1 MAGIFGSAPR
11 QRLHALTPSDE
22 LPTLSDDF
30 SLEQLLAQMVR
41 EGASDIHFK
50 ADSPP
55 ILRINGVLYPLE
67 GHPVMSGAEC
77 KALLYEMLRE
87 PVRLAVVEETGAVD
101 FSWQSEESGVRL
113 RVNAYRERGQ
123 IAIACRPIPEF
134 IKGFDELNLP
144 PALEQLADEERGL
157 IIVTG
162 TTGSGKTTTLAAM
175 IDWIN
180 ERKAK
185 HIVTIEDPIEF
196 VHRDKRSVLAQRE
209 IGRDTPSFGEA
220 LRYVLRQDPD
230 VILVGEMRDEETVR
244 TALAAAQTGHLV
256 LTTLHTLDA
265 AETIT
270 RIIDFFPPHMQQ
282 QGRAMVAG
290 TLKGIVS
297 QRLVRTADRKARV
310 PAVEVLRNTARV
322 EQMIVSPDEGTQ
334 ALEDVIAEGSYYGM
348 QTFDQ
353 ALFHFLEDG
362 TITLEDAMP
371 LATRPHDLK
380 LMLQAGGERS
390 GSIANVEGLDRA

>member
-1 MAGIFGSAPR
+1 MSGIFGSGPR
-11 QRLHALTPSDE
+11 QRLHALTPSE
-22 LPTLSDDF
+22 GLPTLSPEFD
-30 SLEQLLAQMVR
+30 LETLVAQMV
-41 EGASDIHFK
+41 EAGASDIHFK

-55 ILRINGVLYPLE
+55 ILRINGILHPVD
-67 GHPVMSGAEC
+67 GHPELTGPEC
-77 KALLYEMLRE
+77 KALLYEMLRD
-87 PVRLAVVEETGAVD
+87 PVRLAIVEETGAVD
-101 FSWQSEESGVRL
+101 FSWQSQSGLRL
-113 RVNAYRERGQ
+113 RVNAFRERGQ
-123 IAIACRPIPEF
+123 VAIACRPIPEF
-134 IKGFDELNLP
+134 IKSFEELNLP
-144 PALEQLADEERGL
+144 PSLEQLADEERGL

-162 TTGSGKTTTLAAM
+162 TTGSGKTTTLASM

-196 VHRDKRSVLAQRE
+196 VHRDKRSAIAQRE
-209 IGRDTPSFGEA
+209 VGRDTPTFGDA

-265 AETIT
+265 AETLT
-270 RIIDFFPPHMQQ
+270 RIIDFFPQHMQQ
-282 QGRAMVAG
+282 QARAMVAG

-297 QRLVRTADRKARV
+297 QRLVRTADGRSRV

-322 EQMIVSPDEGTQ
+322 EQMIVSPEETTQ
-334 ALEDVIAEGSYYGM
+334 ALEDVIAEGGYYGM

-353 ALFHFLEDG
+353 ALFAYIQSG
-362 TITLEDAMP
+362 TITMEDAMP

-380 LMLQAGGERS
+380 LMLQAGGERA
-390 GSIANVEGLDRA
+390 GSIAHIPGLERA

>member
-1 MAGIFGSAPR
+1 MAGIFGSGPR
-11 QRLHALTPSDE
+11 QRLHAMTPTE
-22 LPTLSDDF
+22 GLPTLSPEFD
-30 SLEQLLAQMVR
+30 LQQLVAQMVDA
-41 EGASDIHFK
+41 GASDIHFK

-55 ILRINGVLYPLE
+55 ILRINGVLHPLE
-67 GHPVMSGAEC
+67 GHPELSGPEC
-77 KALLYEMLRE
+77 KALLYEMLRD
-87 PVRLAVVEETGAVD
+87 PVRLAMVEETGAVD
-101 FSWQSEESGVRL
+101 FSWQSDEGLRM
-113 RVNAYRERGQ
+113 RVNAFRERGNV
-123 IAIACRPIPEF
+123 AIACRPIPDF
-134 IKGFDELNLP
+134 IRSFGELNLP
-144 PALEQLADEERGL
+144 PALEGLADEERGL

-162 TTGSGKTTTLAAM
+162 TTGSGKTTTLASM

-196 VHRDKRSVLAQRE
+196 VHHDKRSAIAQRE
-209 IGRDTPSFGEA
+209 IGRDTASFGEA

-244 TALAAAQTGHLV
+244 TALSAAQTGHLV

-265 AETIT
+265 AETLT

-282 QGRAMVAG
+282 QARAMLAG

-297 QRLVRTADRKARV
+297 QRLVRTADGQARV
-310 PAVEVLRNTARV
+310 PAVEVMRNTARV
-322 EQMIVSPDEGTQ
+322 EQMIVSPDETGQ

-353 ALFHFLEDG
+353 ALFEYIQNG
-362 TITLEDAMP
+362 TVTLEDAMP

-380 LMLQAGGERS
+380 LMLQAGGERA
-390 GSIANVEGLDRA
+390 GSIAHVQGLDRA